1 MGEKP
6 AQSSPANP
14 YVGPI
19 PFLEGQTLYG
29 RKQDTQA
36 IAELLISK
44 RIVLLIA
51 PSGAGKTSLIQAAL
65 VPRLR
70 SRLDP
75 LPIIRLDRAQAAGV
89 PQSNRYVLSALRSL
103 EARFTKAEQL
113 PDDVLTRHTLA
124 SYRAERIGKASAEG
138 ASRFPLLI
146 IDQFEELFT
155 LDRFDWEE
163 KREFIEQLANM
174 LGGPSVSDTGE
185 GASSREAMPP
195 VWALLSMRE
204 DHVAEL
210 EPFLDL
216 MPTGLAY
223 RYRLEPLEREQAIE
237 AICGPAGDY
246 FEEEAASRLV
256 DDLRKLRAPAPDGE
270 ERWLLGRFVEPVQLQ
285 VVCLR
290 LWDKVVAKEGRPIG
304 LADITAGGQAS
315 EVDNALAGYYA
326 VEVERAATSAGVQQ
340 RDLRDWIEATLITQT
355 KIRTKVLR
363 EPAALWQQLD
373 TALLA
378 LVKGH
383 VLRIDV
389 AGDREWYE
397 LSHDRMIN
405 PILRNNE
412 EWRNRHLALVQK
424 QAKLWA
430 EANRPDDMLFSGQE
444 LDEAVRF
451 ATEHPEELG
460 ADDIAFLE
468 ASERERERI
477 AEDMRQ
483 RHEIED
489 KNKRLRRQ
497 RRVLAAITAVAM
509 VSLVVVGVFWKII
522 ADQRDKLDLA
532 LADSK
537 LLEALALARAGDAPR
552 ALGKLLEEGER
563 NEAIWVGRKRA
574 EYELKLIEVLGRYP
588 PIERKVGRHGHI
600 VRTVE
605 FSADGTH
612 LYSGGWD
619 NKLKVWP
626 LAQAGA
632 TEFALEDHRS
642 NIYSLAYHGVRGLLA
657 STDEAGLIH
666 LWRAEGGQLQ
676 RIASLNA
683 DQSAHKRQVTSATF
697 NAEGTQL
704 ATSSWDKRIV
714 LWDVSDAGA
723 PVRIA
728 SFGNRYHLAPIYRI
742 AFLERGRYAGSLVS
756 SDLEGRFG
764 VWSRFN
770 PGGEAG
776 QKPELALSVEGTIG
790 KKVGIYA
797 MAPSPSGR
805 WLAAGDSDGNVLV
818 WDLEAAEA
826 PDKGVRLLPNRSH
839 RDKVMGMAFS
849 PDSHRL
855 VTVGSD
861 EALLEWRLPSAPK
874 TIHDLETKIRLFRL
888 EGWGEKLYSVAF
900 HPQRDGVVAVG
911 GSRKVRMAD
920 LNSPNPMAQPIFA
933 DGAADQHWR
942 MLAATPDL
950 GTLATLG
957 SDRETI
963 RIWRRDGTGYQPL
976 GEPPAVAARQAGVAL
991 SPDGKTLASLSCEGE
1006 LVVWPLASGGMNKV
1020 LKPASEP
1027 GGKCPEAALS
1037 FSPDGILL
1045 AVGTGTTLQLWS
1057 RTSAG
1062 EWSGDELARF
1072 DKVVLAVAF
1081 SPQGNLLAA
1090 AGEFGRIRLWDIANG
1105 RASASL
1111 RSSADPA
1118 QERVTSLAFRPDGKA
1133 LVSGGE
1139 DATVWEWDIAKLAKG
1154 QESLLHTRTV
1164 TGMAFGSRQGL
1175 AAIFSADREG
1185 QLVLCSESVSDESC
1199 VRIGGATGSAINGL
1213 AVDAALEHVVVAG
1226 DGLWVWDLRR
1236 EAVLKVAERLADRHP

>member
-1 MGEKP
+1 MDAKP
-6 AQSSPANP
+6 AQSAPENP

-36 IAELLISK
+36 IAELLTSK

-75 LPIIRLDRAQAAGV
+75 LPVIRLDRAQSRDV
-89 PQSNRYVLSALRSL
+89 SQSNRYVLSALRSL
-103 EARFTKAEQL
+103 EARFPRTEQL
-113 PDDVLTRHTLA
+113 ADTVLAQHTLA
-124 SYRAERIGKASAEG
+124 SYCASRIARGAAEG
-138 ASRFPLLI
+138 GSRFPLLI
-146 IDQFEELFT
+146 LDQFEELFT
-155 LDRFDWEE
+155 LDRFDWEQ
-163 KREFIEQLANM
+163 KRKFIEQLANV
-174 LGGPSVSDTGE
+174 LGGPSATNADGQEPSQ
-185 GASSREAMPP
+185 EALPP
-195 VWALLSMRE
+195 MWALLSMRE

-223 RYRLEPLEREQAIE
+223 RYRLEPLDREQAIE
-237 AICGPAGDY
+237 AIVGPAGDY

-270 ERWLLGRFVEPVQLQ
+270 ERWQLGRYVEPVQLQ

-290 LWDKVVAKEGRPIG
+290 LWDKVVAAEGRPIS
-304 LADITAGGQAS
+304 LADITAGGQSS
-315 EVDNALAGYYA
+315 EVDNALAGYYE
-326 VEVERAATSAGVQQ
+326 VEVERAAAASGVRQ
-340 RDLRDWIEATLITQT
+340 RDLRDWIEARLITQT

-363 EPAALWQQLD
+363 EPAALGKLD
-373 TALLA
+373 TALQA

-383 VLRIDV
+383 VLRVDV
-389 AGDREWYE
+389 AGDREWFE

-412 EWRNRHLALVQK
+412 DWRNRHLALVQK

-430 EANRPDDMLFSGQE
+430 EADRPDDLLFSGQE
-444 LDEAVRF
+444 LDEAKRF
-451 ATEHPEELG
+451 ASEHPEELG
-460 ADDIAFLE
+460 ADEIAFLE

-477 AEDMRQ
+477 AEDVRQ

-489 KNKRLRRQ
+489 KNQRLRRQ
-497 RRVLAAITAVAM
+497 RRVLTVITAVAM

-522 ADQRDKLDLA
+522 ADQKDKLDLA

-537 LLEALALARAGDAPR
+537 LLEALALARAGDAPL

-563 NEAIWVGRKRA
+563 NQEIWVGQKRA

-600 VRTVE
+600 VRAVE
-605 FSADGTH
+605 FSADGAL

-632 TEFALEDHRS
+632 AEVTLEDHRS
-642 NIYSLAYHGVRGLLA
+642 NIYSLAYHGASGLLA

-666 LWRAEGGQLQ
+666 LWRAEGGPLQ
-676 RIASLNA
+676 RIATLNA
-683 DQSAHKRQVTSATF
+683 DQSAHKRQVTSAAF

-723 PVRIA
+723 SVKIA
-728 SFGNRYHLAPIYRI
+728 SFGNRFHLAPIYRI

-756 SDLEGRFG
+756 ADLEGRIG

-776 QKPELALSVEGTIG
+776 QKPELALSVEETIG

-797 MAPSPSGR
+797 MALSPSGR

-826 PDKGVRLLPNRSH
+826 PGKGVRLLPNRSH

-874 TIHDLETKIRLFRL
+874 TIHDLETKIHLFRL

-911 GSRKVRMAD
+911 GSRKVRIAD

-963 RIWRRDGTGYQPL
+963 RIWRRDGAGYQPL
-976 GEPPAVAARQAGVAL
+976 GEPPAVAARQAGIAL
-991 SPDGKTLASLSCEGE
+991 SPGGKELATISCEGE

-1020 LKPASEP
+1020 LKPASGP

-1037 FSPDGILL
+1037 FSPDGNLL

-1062 EWSGDELARF
+1062 EWRGDELARF

-1081 SPQGNLLAA
+1081 SPQGSLLAA

-1105 RASASL
+1105 KASASL

-1118 QERVTSLAFRPDGKA
+1118 QERVTSLAFHPDGKA

-1139 DATVWEWDIAKLAKG
+1139 DATVWEWDVAKLAKG
-1154 QESLLHTRTV
+1154 QESLLHTRAV

-1175 AAIFSADREG
+1175 PALFSADREG
-1185 QLVLCSESVSDESC
+1185 QLVLCSESVSDENC
-1199 VRIGGATGSAINGL
+1199 VRIGGATGSPINGL
-1213 AVDAALEHVVVAG
+1213 AVDATLEHVVVAG

-1236 EAVLKVAERLADRHP
+1236 EAILKVAERLADRHP